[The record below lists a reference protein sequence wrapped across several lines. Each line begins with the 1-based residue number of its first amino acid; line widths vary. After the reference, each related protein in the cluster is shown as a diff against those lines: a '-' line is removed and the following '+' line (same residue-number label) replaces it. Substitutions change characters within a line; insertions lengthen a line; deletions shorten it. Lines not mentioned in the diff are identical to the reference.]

1 MNSKKPKQ
9 GYKLVKSFF
18 GKNEEIPTE
27 WEYTKLSNLAE
38 KKNDIVAGPF
48 GSNLKVSDYKSS
60 GVPIIRLQNIER
72 NRFID
77 KNIQYISKEK
87 AEELSYHSYQPKDI
101 ILAKLGDPIGKT
113 CRVPETF
120 PAGIVVA
127 DVVRI
132 RTSPKK
138 ADTKYVEYILNSNL
152 CEKQHNKERIGTTR
166 PRVNLEQIRDLRFP
180 CPPLKEQQKIASILS
195 NVDSLINQTQ
205 KEIEQTQRLK
215 KGLMQ
220 KLLTKGIGH
229 IKLKKVNF
237 GGQIDAQIPEEWDV
251 VTIEEISV
259 DGTQNGLAI
268 SISDYGKGIPIVGMT
283 KFYASEILS
292 LDNMNEV
299 SISEKDKENFSLRS
313 FDLLFGRRSM
323 DGKAT
328 GGAGKCVIIPELK
341 SAIVFESSIIRMS
354 VKKGINPF
362 FIYQLLKSQFG
373 KQLMIRIIRVSAV
386 SGISSGDLRKIKV
399 PIPPKQEQDEIVEI
413 LDNFDS
419 QIQRQQQYKSKL
431 EILKKGL
438 MQKLLTGQIRVK
450 VWVLL

>member
-1 MNSKKPKQ
+1 MQVQKARQ
-9 GYKLVKSFF
+9 GYKPVKSYF
-18 GKNEEIPTE
+18 E
-27 WEYTKLSNLAE
+27 
-38 KKNDIVAGPF
+38 
-48 GSNLKVSDYKSS
+48 
-60 GVPIIRLQNIER
+60 
-72 NRFID
+72 
-77 KNIQYISKEK
+77 
-87 AEELSYHSYQPKDI
+87 
-101 ILAKLGDPIGKT
+101 
-113 CRVPETF
+113 
-120 PAGIVVA
+120 
-127 DVVRI
+127 
-132 RTSPKK
+132 
-138 ADTKYVEYILNSNL
+138 KYVEIPDSWSRKSLAEIGELAAGGTPSTFNKDYWENGTISWITSGEVRNNRITESEKKITKLGLDESAARLFPKDSVLVAITGFGMTRGRSSILDINASTNQSVISIITKKEIAYGEFLWHALQNQYWTLRNFAQGTQQPGLNL
-152 CEKQHNKERIGTTR
+152 DILKKF
-166 PRVNLEQIRDLRFP
+166 QIMLP
-180 CPPLKEQQKIASILS
+180 NNVEEQQKIASILS

-229 IKLKKVNF
+229 TKFKKVNF
-237 GGQIDAQIPEEWDV
+237 GGQIDVQIPEEWDV
-251 VTIEEISV
+251 ATIEEISV

-268 SISDYGKGIPIVGMT
+268 SVSDYGRGIPIVGMT

-438 MQKLLTGQIRVK
+438 MQKLLTGQIRVR
-450 VWVLL
+450 V